1 MPNKTLTV
9 DQVMALL
16 EATPPRISE
25 LTSRLS
31 AKQLQVPSDGEWSA
45 NDVLAHLR
53 ACADVWG
60 GCIVSIIDGAQTL
73 RAVNPLAWIGSTDY
87 RSQDF
92 TRSLRSFARQRTK
105 LLEALTRTS
114 HASWLRAVRVT
125 GAGAPLRRDALF
137 YGRWMAGHE
146 RAHIKQIAKMASAL
160 ISASAGGRGQ
170 SEVRKPASAG
180 GRRKSG

>member
-16 EATPPRISE
+16 EVTAPRIAE
-25 LTSRLS
+25 LTSSLKP
-31 AKQLQVPSDGEWSA
+31 AQLHLPSDGDWSA

-60 GCIVSIIDGAQTL
+60 GCMISIMRGTSAL
-73 RAVNPLAWIGSTDY
+73 RAVNPLTWIEKTDY
-87 RSQDF
+87 RAQPF
-92 TRSLRSFARQRTK
+92 ARSLRSFATQRAD
-105 LLEALTRTS
+105 LLDA
-114 HASWLRAVRVT
+114 LRAASRADWRRTVTVT

-146 RAHIKQIAKMASAL
+146 RAHVKQIAKMATAL
-160 ISASAGGRGQ
+160 EQER
-170 SEVRKPASAG
+170 
-180 GRRKSG
+180 